1 MTEHLQLFRSQGG
14 AGYIDIFIGQ
24 RLDIGLRRHIAG
36 SISQQKSVKKVIPV
50 ADYGEFHYGGYGR
63 QGQRH
68 RRISNYIFARY
79 NAYNKVSVGN
89 RFPPW

>member
-36 SISQQKSVKKVIPV
+36 SISQQKSVKKLFQWPTMENTVTVAMAGRARGTGGLAIIFLPV
-50 ADYGEFHYGGYGR
+50 TMH
-63 QGQRH
+63 
-68 RRISNYIFARY
+68 II
-79 NAYNKVSVGN
+79 
-89 RFPPW
+89 RFR